1 MERLMTALLELT
13 LPMALVI
20 AVLLAAGPLLGRR
33 FTAKWRYWAW
43 LLIAV
48 RLLLPVGITL
58 PQPVVTLPQPQG
70 EFTYPVSREEPAPTE
85 PAPVGDPIQVVPGAA
100 ENDPYQQIETGMT
113 APTGPSAE
121 TPKPAEPAITP
132 TPAGTRSIPV
142 MEAVGWCWAAGTA
155 LFLLWQLGSY
165 LALRAKLSR
174 SRRPL
179 TDEAIL
185 AVLEK
190 ESAAAG
196 RQRPL
201 PVYTAA
207 VGSPMIVG
215 AIKPTLLLPELELST
230 EQLSLVF
237 RHELIHYRRRDIWY
251 KLLLMLANAIHWF
264 NPMVW
269 LMVYAADRD
278 LELSCDEAVV
288 AGRDEAYREEYGRCL
303 LAVVRAGMSRRT
315 LFTTNFY
322 SGKKTLKNR
331 LATILDTTK
340 KRRGTLALAALL
352 LAAAVAGSLV
362 ACTPDGGKN
371 RYNIDLNDM
380 DALSREYLAPL
391 AAMGDI
397 YWSGYQELKSG
408 PLLKYAIYELYGYTG
423 EEKLDLA
430 AAYGTA
436 DAEKRAELAKLM
448 DTNYDASGK
457 LPNAQNFYLPQ
468 EEVAAAIQKHFDMSP
483 EMADAS
489 LKDLRSY
496 GSGSFWVSP
505 WNLGD
510 NLFAYA
516 REATIEG
523 DTLTI
528 RYSLYEAQPGD
539 EGFLAQHMADYTQ
552 THESCGRY
560 AITIRLEEDGGWKY
574 ISRDY
579 DSETVVMPKPE
590 GELQVEPS
598 DDPETAGWELIA
610 TKAEY
615 YASDTYVFIDGSTEG
630 CRLLGW
636 GQQQVSVYRA
646 EDGYHLSYWRTEP
659 LSISGLENPEVTQW
673 NGYTSESL
681 ITPEDAANFNFEDM
695 VIYLDPKGNDGYSI
709 YSPSRNNSIAIMPV
723 DSTGILVEQSG
734 SGLIALNEEASWVF
748 AEGSRYRL
756 FVSYLGMDDADGYN
770 KYNFYLYDSE
780 THHLTTLLEN
790 TPYESFQQISDEE
803 DGTLFGIIRQDGLYI
818 YDAAKPEAPAM
829 VYDKTNLPMD
839 GCDAINIEYLYA
851 DDRGG
856 DTLALTYFPYN
867 SGEVPDAWN
876 GEYKKSSSHW
886 KVAVLDRN
894 DITEPVRVLTLPQY
908 VYRNY
913 WGHRDMGQVIVRDGL
928 MYYSN
933 YYDENGSRYLP
944 DGTQL
949 WERWCLNLTTGESQL
964 ASTNDPTAVS
974 YADEKFIAKAK
985 AMGYTDEMLEIMK
998 ASRVSASDILSGTG
1012 TGSGSE
1018 DFYSP
1023 GAKYRA
1029 YSREINK
1036 EHDKAMVVLWDDSGS
1051 MRVVPQVW
1059 NDMGNYPYP
1068 YSYSAMVDLGF
1079 TAEGLLWIS
1088 DDRGIFYYDPEA
1100 IMAVAE
1106 DRSPIY
1112 SWDPTEMTGGNARL
1126 MRVRGRRNDGVTH
1139 VYWTPLPENWDRMT
1153 QLPEEMTL
1161 HVAILDGTG
1170 TLQKDWDTGLHLEM
1184 YPEGFSWVIALSSRQ
1199 KEGYAVFAITEP
1211 QGRNEMLY
1219 QLDLTTGEVTQTED

>member
-196 RQRPL
+196 RQKPL

-331 LATILDTTK
+331 LATIFDTTK
-340 KRRGTLALAALL
+340 KHRGTLALAALL

-436 DAEKRAELAKLM
+436 DAEKRAELARLM

-468 EEVAAAIQKHFDMSP
+468 EEVAAAVQKHFDMSP

-489 LKDLRSY
+489 LKDLHSY
-496 GSGSFWVSP
+496 GSDYFWVSP

-539 EGFLAQHMADYTQ
+539 EGFLAQHMADYTK

-579 DSETVVMPKPE
+579 DIETVVMPKPE

-659 LSISGLENPEVTQW
+659 LNISGLENPEVTQW

-681 ITPEDAANFNFEDM
+681 ITPEDATPFNFEDM

-709 YSPSRNNSIAIMPV
+709 YSPSRNSSIAIMPV
-723 DSTGILVEQSG
+723 DSTGVLVEQSG

-790 TPYESFQQISDEE
+790 TPYESFRQISDED

-998 ASRVSASDILSGTG
+998 ASRVSVSDILSGTG

-1036 EHDKAMVVLWDDSGS
+1036 EHDKAMVVLWDDSGN

-1059 NDMGNYPYP
+1059 NDMGNYP

-1211 QGRNEMLY
+1211 QGWNEMLY

>member
-100 ENDPYQQIETGMT
+100 ENDPYQQIKTGTT
-113 APTGPSAE
+113 APTGPSTE

-185 AVLEK
+185 AVLER

-196 RQRPL
+196 LRKPL

-489 LKDLRSY
+489 LKDLYSY
-496 GSGSFWVSP
+496 GSGYFWVSP

-579 DSETVVMPKPE
+579 DIETVVMPKPE

-598 DDPETAGWELIA
+598 DDPETTGWELIA

-659 LSISGLENPEVTQW
+659 LNISGLENPEVTQW

-681 ITPEDAANFNFEDM
+681 ITPEDAALFNFEDM
-695 VIYLDPKGNDGYSI
+695 VIYLNPKGDDGYSL
-709 YSPSRNNSIAIMPV
+709 YSPSRNSSIAIMPV
-723 DSTGILVEQSG
+723 DSTGVLVEQSG

-933 YYDENGSRYLP
+933 YYDENGSCYLP

-998 ASRVSASDILSGTG
+998 ASRVSVSDILSGTG

-1029 YSREINK
+1029 YSRTLNK
-1036 EHDKAMVVLWDDSGS
+1036 EYDKSMVVLLDSSGS

-1059 NDMGNYPYP
+1059 NDMGNYP

-1211 QGRNEMLY
+1211 QGWNEMLY

>member
-58 PQPVVTLPQPQG
+58 PQPVVTLPQPRG
-70 EFTYPVSREEPAPTE
+70 EITYPVSREEPAPTE

-142 MEAVGWCWAAGTA
+142 IEAVGWCWAAGTA

-185 AVLEK
+185 AVLER

-196 RQRPL
+196 RQKPL

-331 LATILDTTK
+331 LATIFDTTK
-340 KRRGTLALAALL
+340 KHRGTLALAALL

-489 LKDLRSY
+489 LKDLSSY
-496 GSGSFWVSP
+496 GGGYFWVSP

-615 YASDTYVFIDGSTEG
+615 YDASDTYVFIDGSTEG

-659 LSISGLENPEVTQW
+659 LNISGMENPEVTQW

-695 VIYLDPKGNDGYSI
+695 VIYLNPKGDDGYSL
-709 YSPSRNNSIAIMPV
+709 YSPSRNSSIAIMPV
-723 DSTGILVEQSG
+723 DSTGVLVEQSG

-790 TPYESFQQISDEE
+790 TPYESFRQISDED

-998 ASRVSASDILSGTG
+998 ASRVSVSDILSGTG

-1023 GAKYRA
+1023 GIQYRA
-1029 YSREINK
+1029 YSRGLNK
-1036 EHDKAMVVLWDDSGS
+1036 EYDKSMVVLLDSSGS

-1059 NDMGNYPYP
+1059 NDMGNYP

-1184 YPEGFSWVIALSSRQ
+1184 YPDGFSWVIALSSRQ

-1211 QGRNEMLY
+1211 QGWNEMLY

>member
-196 RQRPL
+196 RQKPL

-331 LATILDTTK
+331 LATIFDTTK
-340 KRRGTLALAALL
+340 KHRGTLALAALL

-489 LKDLRSY
+489 LKDLHSY
-496 GSGSFWVSP
+496 GSDYFWVSP

-579 DSETVVMPKPE
+579 DIETVVMPKPE

-598 DDPETAGWELIA
+598 DDPETTGWELIA

-659 LSISGLENPEVTQW
+659 LSISGMENPEVTQW

-695 VIYLDPKGNDGYSI
+695 VIYLNPKGDDGYSL
-709 YSPSRNNSIAIMPV
+709 YSPSRNSSIAIMPV
-723 DSTGILVEQSG
+723 DSTGVLVEQSG

-790 TPYESFQQISDEE
+790 TPYESFRQISDED

-818 YDAAKPEAPAM
+818 YDAAKPEAPIV

-933 YYDENGSRYLP
+933 YYDENGSCYLP

-964 ASTNDPTAVS
+964 ASTNDPTVVS
-974 YADEKFIAKAK
+974 YADENFWVKAK

-998 ASRVSASDILSGTG
+998 ASRVSVSDILSGTG

-1029 YSREINK
+1029 YSRTLNK
-1036 EHDKAMVVLWDDSGS
+1036 EYDKSMVVLLDSSGS

-1059 NDMGNYPYP
+1059 NDMGNYP

-1184 YPEGFSWVIALSSRQ
+1184 YPDGFSWVIALSSRQ

-1211 QGRNEMLY
+1211 QGWNEMLY

>member
-13 LPMALVI
+13 LPMAVVI

-58 PQPVVTLPQPQG
+58 PQPVVTLPQPRG
-70 EFTYPVSREEPAPTE
+70 EITYPVSREEPAPTE

-113 APTGPSAE
+113 APTGPSTE

-185 AVLEK
+185 AVLER
-190 ESAAAG
+190 ESVAAG
-196 RQRPL
+196 LRKPL
-201 PVYTAA
+201 QVYTAA

-215 AIKPTLLLPELELST
+215 AIKPTLLLPEMELST

-269 LMVYAADRD
+269 LMVHAADRD

-331 LATILDTTK
+331 LATIFDTTK
-340 KRRGTLALAALL
+340 KHRGTLALAALP

-380 DALSREYLAPL
+380 NALSREYLAPL

-397 YWSGYQELKSG
+397 YWSGGYQELKSG

-489 LKDLRSY
+489 LKDLHNY
-496 GSGSFWVSP
+496 DGYFWVSP

-560 AITIRLEEDGGWKY
+560 AITIRLEGDGGWKY

-579 DSETVVMPKPE
+579 DIETVVMPKPE

-659 LSISGLENPEVTQW
+659 LNISGLENPEVTQW

-681 ITPEDAANFNFEDM
+681 ITPEDAALFNFEDM
-695 VIYLDPKGNDGYSI
+695 VIYLNPKGDDGYSL
-709 YSPSRNNSIAIMPV
+709 YSPSRNSSIAIMPG
-723 DSTGILVEQSG
+723 DTAGILVEQSG

-790 TPYESFQQISDEE
+790 TPYESFRQISDED

-818 YDAAKPEAPAM
+818 YDAAKPEAPIV

-998 ASRVSASDILSGTG
+998 ASRVSVSDILSGTG

-1036 EHDKAMVVLWDDSGS
+1036 EHDKAMVVLLDSSGS

-1059 NDMGNYPYP
+1059 NDMGNYP

-1184 YPEGFSWVIALSSRQ
+1184 YPDGFSWVIALSSRQ

-1211 QGRNEMLY
+1211 QGWNEMLY

>member
-196 RQRPL
+196 RQKPL

-331 LATILDTTK
+331 LATIFDTTK
-340 KRRGTLALAALL
+340 KHRGTLALAALL

-436 DAEKRAELAKLM
+436 DAEKRAELARLM

-468 EEVAAAIQKHFDMSP
+468 EEVAAAVQKHFDMSP

-489 LKDLRSY
+489 LKDLHSY
-496 GSGSFWVSP
+496 GSDYFWVSP

-539 EGFLAQHMADYTQ
+539 EGFLAQHMADYTK

-579 DSETVVMPKPE
+579 DIETVVMPKPE

-659 LSISGLENPEVTQW
+659 LNISGLENPEVTQW

-681 ITPEDAANFNFEDM
+681 ITPEDAALFNFEDM
-695 VIYLDPKGNDGYSI
+695 VIYLNPKGDDGYSL
-709 YSPSRNNSIAIMPV
+709 YSPSRNSSIAIMPV
-723 DSTGILVEQSG
+723 DSTGVLVEQSG

-790 TPYESFQQISDEE
+790 TPYESFRQISDED

-818 YDAAKPEAPAM
+818 YDAAKPEAPIV

-913 WGHRDMGQVIVRDGL
+913 WGHRDMGEVIVRDGL

-933 YYDENGSRYLP
+933 YYDENGSCYLP

-964 ASTNDPTAVS
+964 ASTNDPTVVS
-974 YADEKFIAKAK
+974 YADENFWVKAK

-998 ASRVSASDILSGTG
+998 ASRVSVSDILNGTG

-1029 YSREINK
+1029 YSRTLNK
-1036 EHDKAMVVLWDDSGS
+1036 EYDKSMVVLLDSSGS

-1059 NDMGNYPYP
+1059 NDMGNYP

-1211 QGRNEMLY
+1211 QGWNEMLY

>member
-48 RLLLPVGITL
+48 RLLLPIGITL
-58 PQPVVTLPQPQG
+58 PQPVVTLPQPRG
-70 EFTYPVSREEPAPTE
+70 EITYPVSREEPAPTE

-165 LALRAKLSR
+165 LVLRAKLSR

-196 RQRPL
+196 RQKPL

-362 ACTPDGGKN
+362 ACTPGGEKN

-397 YWSGYQELKSG
+397 YWSGYQELRSG

-468 EEVAAAIQKHFDMSP
+468 EEVAAAVQKHFDMSP

-489 LKDLRSY
+489 LKDLHSY
-496 GSGSFWVSP
+496 GSDYFWVSP

-579 DSETVVMPKPE
+579 DIETVVMPKPE

-681 ITPEDAANFNFEDM
+681 ITPEDAALFNFEDM
-695 VIYLDPKGNDGYSI
+695 VIYLNPKGDDGYSL
-709 YSPSRNNSIAIMPV
+709 YSPSRNSSIAIMPV
-723 DSTGILVEQSG
+723 DSTGVLVEQSG

-1029 YSREINK
+1029 YSRTLNK
-1036 EHDKAMVVLWDDSGS
+1036 EYDKSMVVLLDSSGS

-1059 NDMGNYPYP
+1059 NDMGNYP

-1184 YPEGFSWVIALSSRQ
+1184 YPDGFSWVIALSSRQ

-1211 QGRNEMLY
+1211 QGWNEMLY

>member
-48 RLLLPVGITL
+48 RLLLPIGITL

-100 ENDPYQQIETGMT
+100 ENDPYQQIETGTT

-185 AVLEK
+185 AVLER

-196 RQRPL
+196 LRKPL
-201 PVYTAA
+201 QVYTAA

-215 AIKPTLLLPELELST
+215 AIKPTLLLPEMELST

-269 LMVYAADRD
+269 LMVHAADRD

-331 LATILDTTK
+331 LATIFDTTK
-340 KRRGTLALAALL
+340 KHRGTLALAALL

-397 YWSGYQELKSG
+397 YWSGGYQELKSG

-489 LKDLRSY
+489 LKDLHNY
-496 GSGSFWVSP
+496 DGYFWVSP
-505 WNLGD
+505 WKLGD

-579 DSETVVMPKPE
+579 DIETVVMPKPE

-615 YASDTYVFIDGSTEG
+615 YASDTYVFIEGSTEG

-681 ITPEDAANFNFEDM
+681 ITPEDAALFNFEDM

-709 YSPSRNNSIAIMPV
+709 YSPSRNSSIAIMPSDTAGV
-723 DSTGILVEQSG
+723 LVEQSG

-790 TPYESFQQISDEE
+790 TPYESFRQISDED

-818 YDAAKPEAPAM
+818 YDAAKPEAPIV

-964 ASTNDPTAVS
+964 ASTNDPTVVS

-998 ASRVSASDILSGTG
+998 ASRVSVSDILSGTG

-1029 YSREINK
+1029 YSRTLNK
-1036 EHDKAMVVLWDDSGS
+1036 EYDKSMVVLWDDSGN

-1059 NDMGNYPYP
+1059 NDMGNYP

-1184 YPEGFSWVIALSSRQ
+1184 YPDGFSWVIALSSRQ

-1211 QGRNEMLY
+1211 QGWNEMLY

>member
-58 PQPVVTLPQPQG
+58 PQPVVTLPQPRG
-70 EFTYPVSREEPAPTE
+70 EITYPVSREEPAPTE

-100 ENDPYQQIETGMT
+100 ENDPYQQIKTGTT
-113 APTGPSAE
+113 APTGPSTE
-121 TPKPAEPAITP
+121 TPKPAEPAIIP
-132 TPAGTRSIPV
+132 TPAATRSIPV

-185 AVLEK
+185 AVLER
-190 ESAAAG
+190 ESVAAG
-196 RQRPL
+196 LRKPL
-201 PVYTAA
+201 QVYTAA

-215 AIKPTLLLPELELST
+215 AIKPTLLLPEMELST

-269 LMVYAADRD
+269 LMVHAADRD

-397 YWSGYQELKSG
+397 YWSGYQELRSG

-430 AAYGTA
+430 VAYGTA

-468 EEVAAAIQKHFDMSP
+468 EEVAAAIQKHFDMST

-489 LKDLRSY
+489 LKDLHSY
-496 GSGSFWVSP
+496 GSDYFWVSP

-579 DSETVVMPKPE
+579 DIETVVMPKPE

-598 DDPETAGWELIA
+598 DGPETAGWELIA

-659 LSISGLENPEVTQW
+659 LSISGMENPEVTQW

-695 VIYLDPKGNDGYSI
+695 VIYLNPKGDDGYSL
-709 YSPSRNNSIAIMPV
+709 YSPSRNSSIAIMPV
-723 DSTGILVEQSG
+723 DSTGVLVEQSG

-790 TPYESFQQISDEE
+790 TPYESFQQISDED

-818 YDAAKPEAPAM
+818 YDAAKPEAPIV

-933 YYDENGSRYLP
+933 YYDENGSCYLP

-964 ASTNDPTAVS
+964 ASTNDPTVVS
-974 YADEKFIAKAK
+974 YADENFWVKAK

-998 ASRVSASDILSGTG
+998 ASRVSVSDILSGTG

-1029 YSREINK
+1029 YSRTLNK
-1036 EHDKAMVVLWDDSGS
+1036 EYDKTMVVLLDSSGS

-1059 NDMGNYPYP
+1059 NDMGNYP

-1184 YPEGFSWVIALSSRQ
+1184 YPDGFSWVIALSSRQ

-1211 QGRNEMLY
+1211 QGWNEMLY

>member
-100 ENDPYQQIETGMT
+100 ENDPYQQIEAGTT
-113 APTGPSAE
+113 APTGPSTE

-142 MEAVGWCWAAGTA
+142 MEAMGWCWVAGTA

-185 AVLEK
+185 AVLER

-196 RQRPL
+196 RQKPL

-215 AIKPTLLLPELELST
+215 AIKPTLLLPEMELT
-230 EQLSLVF
+230 AEQLSLVF

-331 LATILDTTK
+331 LATIFDTTK
-340 KRRGTLALAALL
+340 KHRGTLALAALL

-436 DAEKRAELAKLM
+436 DAEKRAELARLM

-468 EEVAAAIQKHFDMSP
+468 EEVAAAVQKHFDMSP

-489 LKDLRSY
+489 LKDLHSY
-496 GSGSFWVSP
+496 GSDYFWVSP

-539 EGFLAQHMADYTQ
+539 EGFLAQHMADYTK

-579 DSETVVMPKPE
+579 DIETVVMPKPE

-659 LSISGLENPEVTQW
+659 LNISGLENPEVTQW

-681 ITPEDAANFNFEDM
+681 ITPEDAALFNFEDM
-695 VIYLDPKGNDGYSI
+695 VIYLNPKGDDGYSL
-709 YSPSRNNSIAIMPV
+709 YSPSRNSSIAIMPV
-723 DSTGILVEQSG
+723 DSTGVLVEQSG

-790 TPYESFQQISDEE
+790 TPYESFRQISDED

-818 YDAAKPEAPAM
+818 YDAAKPEAPIV

-913 WGHRDMGQVIVRDGL
+913 WGHRDMGEVIVRDGL

-933 YYDENGSRYLP
+933 YYDENGSCYLP

-964 ASTNDPTAVS
+964 ASTNDPTVVS
-974 YADEKFIAKAK
+974 YADENFWVKAK

-1023 GAKYRA
+1023 GIKYRA
-1029 YSREINK
+1029 YSRGLNK
-1036 EHDKAMVVLWDDSGS
+1036 EYDKTMVVLLDSSGS

-1059 NDMGNYPYP
+1059 NDMGNYP

-1184 YPEGFSWVIALSSRQ
+1184 YPDGFSWVIALSSRQ

-1211 QGRNEMLY
+1211 QGWNEMLY

>member
-58 PQPVVTLPQPQG
+58 PQPVVTLPQPRG
-70 EFTYPVSREEPAPTE
+70 EITYPVSREEPAPTE

-185 AVLEK
+185 AVLER
-190 ESAAAG
+190 ESVAAG
-196 RQRPL
+196 LRKPL
-201 PVYTAA
+201 QVYTAA

-215 AIKPTLLLPELELST
+215 AIKPTLLLPEMELST

-331 LATILDTTK
+331 LATIFDTTK
-340 KRRGTLALAALL
+340 KHRGTLALAALL
-352 LAAAVAGSLV
+352 LAAAAAGSLV

-489 LKDLRSY
+489 LKDLHSY
-496 GSGSFWVSP
+496 GSDYFWVSP

-516 REATIEG
+516 REAMIEG

-615 YASDTYVFIDGSTEG
+615 YASDTYVFIEGSTEG

-659 LSISGLENPEVTQW
+659 LSISGMENPEVTQW

-695 VIYLDPKGNDGYSI
+695 VIYLNPKGDDGYSL
-709 YSPSRNNSIAIMPV
+709 YSPSWNSSIAIMPV
-723 DSTGILVEQSG
+723 DSTGVLVEQSG

-790 TPYESFQQISDEE
+790 TPYESFQQISDED

-818 YDAAKPEAPAM
+818 YDAAKPEAPIV

-933 YYDENGSRYLP
+933 YYDENGSCYLP

-1023 GAKYRA
+1023 GIKYRA
-1029 YSREINK
+1029 YSRTLNK
-1036 EHDKAMVVLWDDSGS
+1036 DYDKSMVVLLDSSGS

-1059 NDMGNYPYP
+1059 NDMGNYP

-1184 YPEGFSWVIALSSRQ
+1184 YPDGFSWVIALSSRQ

-1211 QGRNEMLY
+1211 QGWNEMLY

>member
-48 RLLLPVGITL
+48 RLLLPIGITL

-100 ENDPYQQIETGMT
+100 ENDPYQQIETGTT

-185 AVLEK
+185 AVLER

-196 RQRPL
+196 LRKPL
-201 PVYTAA
+201 QVYTAA

-215 AIKPTLLLPELELST
+215 AIKPTLLLPEMELST

-269 LMVYAADRD
+269 LMVHAADRD

-331 LATILDTTK
+331 LATIFDTTK
-340 KRRGTLALAALL
+340 KHRGTLALAALL

-397 YWSGYQELKSG
+397 YWSGGYQELKSG

-489 LKDLRSY
+489 LKDLHNY
-496 GSGSFWVSP
+496 DGYFWVSP
-505 WNLGD
+505 WKLGD

-579 DSETVVMPKPE
+579 DIETVVMPKPE

-598 DDPETAGWELIA
+598 DDPETTGWELIA

-615 YASDTYVFIDGSTEG
+615 YASDTYVFIEGSTEG

-681 ITPEDAANFNFEDM
+681 ITPEDATPFNFEDM
-695 VIYLDPKGNDGYSI
+695 VIYLNPTGNDGYSL
-709 YSPSRNNSIAIMPV
+709 YSPSRNSSIAIMPV
-723 DSTGILVEQSG
+723 DSTGVLVEQSG

-1029 YSREINK
+1029 YSRTLNK
-1036 EHDKAMVVLWDDSGS
+1036 EYDKSMVVLLDSSGS

-1059 NDMGNYPYP
+1059 NDMGNYP

-1184 YPEGFSWVIALSSRQ
+1184 YPDGFSWVIALSSRQ

-1211 QGRNEMLY
+1211 QGWNEMLY

>member
-196 RQRPL
+196 RQKPL

-251 KLLLMLANAIHWF
+251 KLLLMMANAIHWF

-331 LATILDTTK
+331 LATIFDTTK
-340 KRRGTLALAALL
+340 KHRGTLALAALL

-397 YWSGYQELKSG
+397 YWSGGYQELKSG

-489 LKDLRSY
+489 LKDLHNY
-496 GSGSFWVSP
+496 DGYFWVSP
-505 WNLGD
+505 WKLGD

-579 DSETVVMPKPE
+579 DIETVVMPKPE

-598 DDPETAGWELIA
+598 DDPETTGWELIA

-615 YASDTYVFIDGSTEG
+615 YASDTYVFIEGSTEG

-681 ITPEDAANFNFEDM
+681 ITPEDAALFNFEDM

-709 YSPSRNNSIAIMPV
+709 YSPSRNSSIAIMPSDTAGV
-723 DSTGILVEQSG
+723 LVEQSG

-790 TPYESFQQISDEE
+790 TPYESFRQISDED

-818 YDAAKPEAPAM
+818 YDAAKPEAPIV

-998 ASRVSASDILSGTG
+998 ASRVSVSDILSGTG

-1029 YSREINK
+1029 YSRTLNK
-1036 EHDKAMVVLWDDSGS
+1036 EYDKSMVVLLDSSGS

-1059 NDMGNYPYP
+1059 NDMGNYP

-1184 YPEGFSWVIALSSRQ
+1184 YPDGFSWVIALSSRQ

-1211 QGRNEMLY
+1211 QGWNEMLY

>member
-48 RLLLPVGITL
+48 RLLLPIGITL

-100 ENDPYQQIETGMT
+100 ENDPYQQIETGTT

-185 AVLEK
+185 AVLER

-196 RQRPL
+196 LRKPL
-201 PVYTAA
+201 QVYTAA

-215 AIKPTLLLPELELST
+215 AIKPTLLLPEMELST

-269 LMVYAADRD
+269 LMVHAADRD

-331 LATILDTTK
+331 LATIFDTTK
-340 KRRGTLALAALL
+340 KHRGTLALAALL

-397 YWSGYQELKSG
+397 YWSGGYQELKSG

-489 LKDLRSY
+489 LKDLHNY
-496 GSGSFWVSP
+496 DGYFWVSP
-505 WNLGD
+505 WKLGD

-574 ISRDY
+574 IRRDY

-615 YASDTYVFIDGSTEG
+615 YASDTYVFIEGSTEG

-659 LSISGLENPEVTQW
+659 LSISGMENPEVTQW

-681 ITPEDAANFNFEDM
+681 ITPEDAALFNFEDM
-695 VIYLDPKGNDGYSI
+695 VIYLNPKGDDGYSL
-709 YSPSRNNSIAIMPV
+709 YSPSRNSSIAIMPV
-723 DSTGILVEQSG
+723 DSTGVLVEQSG

-790 TPYESFQQISDEE
+790 TPYESFRQISDEE

-818 YDAAKPEAPAM
+818 YDAAKPEAPIV

-1029 YSREINK
+1029 YSRTLNK
-1036 EHDKAMVVLWDDSGS
+1036 EYDKSMVVLLDSSGS

-1059 NDMGNYPYP
+1059 NDMGNYP

-1184 YPEGFSWVIALSSRQ
+1184 YPDGFSWVIALSSRQ

-1211 QGRNEMLY
+1211 QGWNEMLY

>member
-48 RLLLPVGITL
+48 RLLLPIGITL

-100 ENDPYQQIETGMT
+100 ENDPYQQIETGTT

-185 AVLEK
+185 AVLER

-196 RQRPL
+196 LRKPL
-201 PVYTAA
+201 QVYTAA

-215 AIKPTLLLPELELST
+215 AIKPTLLLPEMELST

-269 LMVYAADRD
+269 LMVHAADRD

-331 LATILDTTK
+331 LATIFDTTK
-340 KRRGTLALAALL
+340 KHRGTLALAALL

-397 YWSGYQELKSG
+397 YWSGGYQELKSG

-489 LKDLRSY
+489 LKDLHNY
-496 GSGSFWVSP
+496 DGYFWVSP
-505 WNLGD
+505 WKLGD

-579 DSETVVMPKPE
+579 DIETVVMPKPE

-598 DDPETAGWELIA
+598 DDPETTGWELIA

-615 YASDTYVFIDGSTEG
+615 YASDTYVFIEGSTEG

-681 ITPEDAANFNFEDM
+681 ITPEDATPFNFEDM
-695 VIYLDPKGNDGYSI
+695 VIYLNPTGNDGYSL
-709 YSPSRNNSIAIMPV
+709 YSPSRNSSIAIMPV
-723 DSTGILVEQSG
+723 DSTGVLVEQSG

-933 YYDENGSRYLP
+933 YYDENGSCYLP

-964 ASTNDPTAVS
+964 ASTNDPTVVS
-974 YADEKFIAKAK
+974 YADENFWVKAK

-998 ASRVSASDILSGTG
+998 AFRVSVSDILSGTG

-1029 YSREINK
+1029 YSRTLNK
-1036 EHDKAMVVLWDDSGS
+1036 EYDKSMVVLLDSSGS

-1059 NDMGNYPYP
+1059 NDMGNYP

-1184 YPEGFSWVIALSSRQ
+1184 YPDGFSWVIALSSRQ

-1211 QGRNEMLY
+1211 QGWNEMLY

>member
-331 LATILDTTK
+331 LATIFDTTK
-340 KRRGTLALAALL
+340 KHRGTLALAALL

-380 DALSREYLAPL
+380 NALSREYLAPL

-397 YWSGYQELKSG
+397 YWSGGYQELKSG

-489 LKDLRSY
+489 LKDLHSY
-496 GSGSFWVSP
+496 DGYFWVSP
-505 WNLGD
+505 WKLGD

-579 DSETVVMPKPE
+579 DIETVVMPKPE

-659 LSISGLENPEVTQW
+659 LNISGLENPEVTQW

-681 ITPEDAANFNFEDM
+681 ITPEDAALFNFEDM

-709 YSPSRNNSIAIMPV
+709 YSPSRNSSIAIMPV
-723 DSTGILVEQSG
+723 DSTGVLVEQSG

-933 YYDENGSRYLP
+933 YYDENGSCYLP

-964 ASTNDPTAVS
+964 ASTNDPTVVS
-974 YADEKFIAKAK
+974 YADENFWVKAK

-998 ASRVSASDILSGTG
+998 ASRVSVSDILSGTG

-1029 YSREINK
+1029 YSRTLNK
-1036 EHDKAMVVLWDDSGS
+1036 EYDKSMVVLLDSSGS

-1059 NDMGNYPYP
+1059 NDMGNYP

-1184 YPEGFSWVIALSSRQ
+1184 YPDGFSWVIALSSRQ

-1211 QGRNEMLY
+1211 QGWNEMLY

>member
-48 RLLLPVGITL
+48 RLLLPIGITL

-100 ENDPYQQIETGMT
+100 ENDPYQQIETGTT

-185 AVLEK
+185 AVLER

-196 RQRPL
+196 LRKPL
-201 PVYTAA
+201 QVYTAA

-215 AIKPTLLLPELELST
+215 AIKPTLLLPEMELST

-269 LMVYAADRD
+269 LMVHAADRD

-331 LATILDTTK
+331 LATIFDTTK
-340 KRRGTLALAALL
+340 KHRGTLALAALL

-397 YWSGYQELKSG
+397 YWSGGYQELKSG

-489 LKDLRSY
+489 LKDLHNY
-496 GSGSFWVSP
+496 DGYFWVSP
-505 WNLGD
+505 WKLGD

-579 DSETVVMPKPE
+579 DIETVVMPKPE

-598 DDPETAGWELIA
+598 DDPETTGWELIA

-615 YASDTYVFIDGSTEG
+615 YASDTYVFIEGSTEG

-681 ITPEDAANFNFEDM
+681 ITPEDATPFNFEDM
-695 VIYLDPKGNDGYSI
+695 VIYLNPTGNDGYSL
-709 YSPSRNNSIAIMPV
+709 YSPSRNSSIAIMPV
-723 DSTGILVEQSG
+723 DSTGVLVEQSG

-964 ASTNDPTAVS
+964 ASTNDPTVVS
-974 YADEKFIAKAK
+974 YADENFWVKAK

-998 ASRVSASDILSGTG
+998 ASRVSVSDILSGTG

-1029 YSREINK
+1029 YSRTLNK
-1036 EHDKAMVVLWDDSGS
+1036 EYDKSMVVLLDSSGS

-1059 NDMGNYPYP
+1059 NDMGNYP

-1184 YPEGFSWVIALSSRQ
+1184 YPDGFSWVIALSSRQ

-1211 QGRNEMLY
+1211 QGWNEMLY

>member
-13 LPMALVI
+13 LPMAVVI

-185 AVLEK
+185 AVLER

-196 RQRPL
+196 RQKPL

-331 LATILDTTK
+331 LATIFDTTK
-340 KRRGTLALAALL
+340 KHRGTLALAALL

-489 LKDLRSY
+489 LKDLHSY
-496 GSGSFWVSP
+496 GGDYFWVSP

-579 DSETVVMPKPE
+579 DIETVVMPKPE

-598 DDPETAGWELIA
+598 DDPETTGWELIA

-615 YASDTYVFIDGSTEG
+615 YASDTYVFIEGSTEG

-659 LSISGLENPEVTQW
+659 LSISGMENPEVTQW

-681 ITPEDAANFNFEDM
+681 ITPEDATPFNFEDM
-695 VIYLDPKGNDGYSI
+695 VIYLNPKGDGGYSL
-709 YSPSRNNSIAIMPV
+709 YSPSRNSSIAIMPV
-723 DSTGILVEQSG
+723 DSTGVLVEQSG

-790 TPYESFQQISDEE
+790 TPYESFQQISDED

-1036 EHDKAMVVLWDDSGS
+1036 EHDKAMVVLWDDSGN

-1059 NDMGNYPYP
+1059 NDMGNYP

-1184 YPEGFSWVIALSSRQ
+1184 YPDGFSWVIALSSRQ

-1211 QGRNEMLY
+1211 QGWNEMLY

>member
-100 ENDPYQQIETGMT
+100 ENDPYQQIKTGTT
-113 APTGPSAE
+113 APTGPSTE

-185 AVLEK
+185 AVLER

-196 RQRPL
+196 LRKPL

-331 LATILDTTK
+331 LATIFDTTK
-340 KRRGTLALAALL
+340 KHRGTLALAALL

-436 DAEKRAELAKLM
+436 DAEKRAELARLM

-468 EEVAAAIQKHFDMSP
+468 EEVAAAVQKHFDMSP

-489 LKDLRSY
+489 LKDLHSY
-496 GSGSFWVSP
+496 GSDYFWVSP

-539 EGFLAQHMADYTQ
+539 EGFLAQHMADYTK

-579 DSETVVMPKPE
+579 DIETVVMPKPE

-659 LSISGLENPEVTQW
+659 LNISGMENPEVTQW

-695 VIYLDPKGNDGYSI
+695 VIYLNPKGDDGYSL
-709 YSPSRNNSIAIMPV
+709 YSPSRNSSIAIMPV
-723 DSTGILVEQSG
+723 DSTGVLVEQSG

-998 ASRVSASDILSGTG
+998 ASRVSVSDILSGTG

-1029 YSREINK
+1029 YSRTLNK
-1036 EHDKAMVVLWDDSGS
+1036 EYDKSMVVLLDSSGS

-1059 NDMGNYPYP
+1059 NDMGNYP

-1184 YPEGFSWVIALSSRQ
+1184 YPDGFSWVIALSSRQ

-1211 QGRNEMLY
+1211 QGWNEMLY

>member
-142 MEAVGWCWAAGTA
+142 MEAVGWCWATGAA

-185 AVLEK
+185 AVLER

-196 RQRPL
+196 RQKPL

-362 ACTPDGGKN
+362 ACTPGGGKN

-489 LKDLRSY
+489 LKDLYSY
-496 GSGSFWVSP
+496 GSDYFWVSP

-574 ISRDY
+574 IRRDY

-615 YASDTYVFIDGSTEG
+615 YASDTYVFIEGSTEG

-659 LSISGLENPEVTQW
+659 LNISGMENPEVTQW

-681 ITPEDAANFNFEDM
+681 ITPEDAALFNFEDM
-695 VIYLDPKGNDGYSI
+695 VIYLNPKGDDGYSL
-709 YSPSRNNSIAIMPV
+709 YSPSRNSSIAIMPV
-723 DSTGILVEQSG
+723 DSTGVLVEQSG

-790 TPYESFQQISDEE
+790 TPYESFRQISDED

-818 YDAAKPEAPAM
+818 YDAAKPEAPIV

-913 WGHRDMGQVIVRDGL
+913 WGHRDMGEVIVRDGL

-933 YYDENGSRYLP
+933 YYDENGSCYLP

-964 ASTNDPTAVS
+964 ASTNDPTVVS
-974 YADEKFIAKAK
+974 YADENFWVKAK

-1023 GAKYRA
+1023 GIKYRA
-1029 YSREINK
+1029 YSRGLNK
-1036 EHDKAMVVLWDDSGS
+1036 EYDKTMVVLLDSSGS

-1059 NDMGNYPYP
+1059 NDMGNYP

-1184 YPEGFSWVIALSSRQ
+1184 YPDGFSWVIALSSRQ

-1211 QGRNEMLY
+1211 QGWNEMLY

>member
-196 RQRPL
+196 RQKPL

-215 AIKPTLLLPELELST
+215 AIKPTLLLPEMELST

-331 LATILDTTK
+331 LATIFDTTK
-340 KRRGTLALAALL
+340 KHRGTLALAALL

-362 ACTPDGGKN
+362 ACTPGGEKN

-489 LKDLRSY
+489 LKDLYSY
-496 GSGSFWVSP
+496 GSDYFWVSP

-579 DSETVVMPKPE
+579 DIETVVMPKPE

-659 LSISGLENPEVTQW
+659 LNISGLENPEVTQW

-681 ITPEDAANFNFEDM
+681 ITPEDAALFNFEDM

-709 YSPSRNNSIAIMPV
+709 YSPSRNSSIAIMPV
-723 DSTGILVEQSG
+723 DSTGVLVEQSG

-790 TPYESFQQISDEE
+790 TPYESFRQISDED

-818 YDAAKPEAPAM
+818 YDAAKPEAPIV

-998 ASRVSASDILSGTG
+998 ASRVSVSDILSGTG

-1029 YSREINK
+1029 YSRTLNK
-1036 EHDKAMVVLWDDSGS
+1036 EYDKSMVVLLDSSGS

-1059 NDMGNYPYP
+1059 NDMGNYP

-1184 YPEGFSWVIALSSRQ
+1184 YPDGFSWVIALSSRQ

-1211 QGRNEMLY
+1211 QGWNEMLY

>member
-121 TPKPAEPAITP
+121 TPKPAEPAIIP
-132 TPAGTRSIPV
+132 TPAATRSIPV

-397 YWSGYQELKSG
+397 YWSGYQELRSG

-489 LKDLRSY
+489 LKDLYSY
-496 GSGSFWVSP
+496 GGDYFWVSP

-615 YASDTYVFIDGSTEG
+615 YASDTYVFIEGSTEG

-659 LSISGLENPEVTQW
+659 LNISGLENPEVTQW

-681 ITPEDAANFNFEDM
+681 ITPEDAALFNFEDM
-695 VIYLDPKGNDGYSI
+695 VIYLNPTGGDGYSL
-709 YSPSRNNSIAIMPV
+709 YSPSRNSSIAIMPV
-723 DSTGILVEQSG
+723 DSTGVLVEQSG

-790 TPYESFQQISDEE
+790 TPYESFQQISDED

-818 YDAAKPEAPAM
+818 YDAAKPEAPIV

-913 WGHRDMGQVIVRDGL
+913 WGHRDMGEVIVRDGL

-933 YYDENGSRYLP
+933 YYDENGSCYLP

-964 ASTNDPTAVS
+964 ASTNDPTVVS
-974 YADEKFIAKAK
+974 YADENFWVKAK

-1029 YSREINK
+1029 YSRTLNK
-1036 EHDKAMVVLWDDSGS
+1036 EYDKSMVVLLDSSGS

-1059 NDMGNYPYP
+1059 NDMGNYP

-1184 YPEGFSWVIALSSRQ
+1184 YPDGFSWVIALSSRQ

-1211 QGRNEMLY
+1211 QGWNEMLY

>member
-48 RLLLPVGITL
+48 RLLLPIGITL

-196 RQRPL
+196 RQKPL

-331 LATILDTTK
+331 LATIFDTTK
-340 KRRGTLALAALL
+340 KHRGTLALAALL

-436 DAEKRAELAKLM
+436 DAEKRAELARLM

-468 EEVAAAIQKHFDMSP
+468 EEVAAAVQKHFDMSP

-489 LKDLRSY
+489 LKDLHSY
-496 GSGSFWVSP
+496 GSDYFWVSP

-539 EGFLAQHMADYTQ
+539 EGFLAQHMADYTK

-579 DSETVVMPKPE
+579 DIETVVMPKPE

-659 LSISGLENPEVTQW
+659 LNISGLENPEVTQW

-681 ITPEDAANFNFEDM
+681 ITPEDAALFNFEDM
-695 VIYLDPKGNDGYSI
+695 VIYLNPKGDDGYSL
-709 YSPSRNNSIAIMPV
+709 YSPSRNSSIAIMPV
-723 DSTGILVEQSG
+723 DSTGVLVEQSG

-790 TPYESFQQISDEE
+790 TPYESFRQISDED

-818 YDAAKPEAPAM
+818 YDAAKPEAPIV

-1029 YSREINK
+1029 YSRTLNK
-1036 EHDKAMVVLWDDSGS
+1036 EYDKSMVVLLDSSGS

-1059 NDMGNYPYP
+1059 NDMGNYP

-1184 YPEGFSWVIALSSRQ
+1184 YPDGFSWVIALSSRQ

-1211 QGRNEMLY
+1211 QGWNEMLY

>member
-58 PQPVVTLPQPQG
+58 PQPVVTLPQPRG
-70 EFTYPVSREEPAPTE
+70 EITYPVSREEPAPTE

-142 MEAVGWCWAAGTA
+142 IEAVGWCWAAGTA

-185 AVLEK
+185 AVLER

-196 RQRPL
+196 RQKPL

-331 LATILDTTK
+331 LATIFDTTK
-340 KRRGTLALAALL
+340 KHRGTLALAALL

-489 LKDLRSY
+489 LKDLSSY
-496 GSGSFWVSP
+496 GGGYFWVSP

-659 LSISGLENPEVTQW
+659 LNISGMENPEVTQW

-695 VIYLDPKGNDGYSI
+695 VIYLNPKGDDGYSL
-709 YSPSRNNSIAIMPV
+709 YSPSRNSSIAIMPV
-723 DSTGILVEQSG
+723 DSTGVLVEQSG

-790 TPYESFQQISDEE
+790 APYESFRQISDED

-818 YDAAKPEAPAM
+818 YDAAKPEAPIV

-913 WGHRDMGQVIVRDGL
+913 WSHRDMGEVIVRDGL

-933 YYDENGSRYLP
+933 YYDENGSCYLP

-964 ASTNDPTAVS
+964 ASTNDPTVVS

-1023 GAKYRA
+1023 GIKYRA
-1029 YSREINK
+1029 YSRTLNK
-1036 EHDKAMVVLWDDSGS
+1036 DYDKSMVVLLDSSGS

-1059 NDMGNYPYP
+1059 NDMGNYP

-1184 YPEGFSWVIALSSRQ
+1184 YPDGFSWVIALSSRQ

-1211 QGRNEMLY
+1211 QGWNEMLY

>member
-113 APTGPSAE
+113 APTGSSAE

-196 RQRPL
+196 RQKPL

-331 LATILDTTK
+331 LATIFDTTK
-340 KRRGTLALAALL
+340 KHRGTLALAALL

-397 YWSGYQELKSG
+397 YWSGGYQELKSG

-489 LKDLRSY
+489 LKDLHNY
-496 GSGSFWVSP
+496 DGYFWVSP
-505 WNLGD
+505 WKLGD

-579 DSETVVMPKPE
+579 DIETVVMPKPE

-615 YASDTYVFIDGSTEG
+615 YASDTYVFIEGSTEG

-659 LSISGLENPEVTQW
+659 LSISGMENPEVTQW

-709 YSPSRNNSIAIMPV
+709 YSPSRNSSIAIMPV
-723 DSTGILVEQSG
+723 DSTGVLVEQSG

-790 TPYESFQQISDEE
+790 TPYESFQQISDED
-803 DGTLFGIIRQDGLYI
+803 DGMLFGIIRQDGLYI

-998 ASRVSASDILSGTG
+998 ASRVSVSDILSGTG

-1036 EHDKAMVVLWDDSGS
+1036 EHDKAMVVLWDDSGN

-1059 NDMGNYPYP
+1059 NDMGNYP

-1184 YPEGFSWVIALSSRQ
+1184 YPDGFSWVIALSSRQ

-1211 QGRNEMLY
+1211 LGRNEMLY

>member
-70 EFTYPVSREEPAPTE
+70 EFTYPVSREKPAPTE

-100 ENDPYQQIETGMT
+100 ENDPYQQIKTGTT
-113 APTGPSAE
+113 APTGPSTE

-185 AVLEK
+185 AVLER

-196 RQRPL
+196 LRKPL

-489 LKDLRSY
+489 LKDLYSY
-496 GSGSFWVSP
+496 GSGYFWVSP

-579 DSETVVMPKPE
+579 DIETVVMPKPE

-598 DDPETAGWELIA
+598 DDPETTGWELIA

-659 LSISGLENPEVTQW
+659 LNISGLENPEVTQW

-681 ITPEDAANFNFEDM
+681 ITPEDAALFNFEDM
-695 VIYLDPKGNDGYSI
+695 VIYLNPKGDDGYSL
-709 YSPSRNNSIAIMPV
+709 YSPSRNSSIAIMPV
-723 DSTGILVEQSG
+723 DSTGVLVEQSG

-933 YYDENGSRYLP
+933 YYDENGSCYLP

-964 ASTNDPTAVS
+964 ASTNDPTVVS
-974 YADEKFIAKAK
+974 YADENFWVKAK

-998 ASRVSASDILSGTG
+998 ASRVSVSDILSGTG

-1029 YSREINK
+1029 YSRTLNK
-1036 EHDKAMVVLWDDSGS
+1036 EYDKSMVVLLDSSGS

-1059 NDMGNYPYP
+1059 NDMGNYP

-1184 YPEGFSWVIALSSRQ
+1184 YPDGFSWVIALSSRQ

-1211 QGRNEMLY
+1211 QGWNEMLY

>member
-48 RLLLPVGITL
+48 RLLLPIGITL

-100 ENDPYQQIETGMT
+100 ENDPYQQIETGTT

-185 AVLEK
+185 AVLER

-196 RQRPL
+196 LRKPL
-201 PVYTAA
+201 QVYTAA

-215 AIKPTLLLPELELST
+215 AIKPTLLLPEMELST

-269 LMVYAADRD
+269 LMVHAADRD

-331 LATILDTTK
+331 LATIFDTTK
-340 KRRGTLALAALL
+340 KHRGTLALAALL

-397 YWSGYQELKSG
+397 YWSGGYQELKSG

-489 LKDLRSY
+489 LKDLHNY
-496 GSGSFWVSP
+496 DGYFWVSP
-505 WNLGD
+505 WKLGD

-579 DSETVVMPKPE
+579 DIETVVMPKPE

-659 LSISGLENPEVTQW
+659 LNISGLENPEVTQW

-681 ITPEDAANFNFEDM
+681 ITPEDAALFNFEDM
-695 VIYLDPKGNDGYSI
+695 VIYLNPKGDDGYSL
-709 YSPSRNNSIAIMPV
+709 YSPSRNSSIAIMPV
-723 DSTGILVEQSG
+723 DSTGVLVEQSG

-790 TPYESFQQISDEE
+790 TPYESFQQISDED

-818 YDAAKPEAPAM
+818 YDAAKPEAPIV

-964 ASTNDPTAVS
+964 ASTNDPTVVS

-1029 YSREINK
+1029 YSRTLNK
-1036 EHDKAMVVLWDDSGS
+1036 EYDKSMVVLLDSSGS

-1059 NDMGNYPYP
+1059 NDMGNYP

-1184 YPEGFSWVIALSSRQ
+1184 YPDGFSWVIALSSRQ

-1211 QGRNEMLY
+1211 QGWNEMLY

>member
-121 TPKPAEPAITP
+121 TPKPAEPAIIP
-132 TPAGTRSIPV
+132 TPAATRSIPV

-196 RQRPL
+196 RQKPL

-215 AIKPTLLLPELELST
+215 AIKPTLLLPEMELT
-230 EQLSLVF
+230 AEQLSLVF

-331 LATILDTTK
+331 LATIFDTTK
-340 KRRGTLALAALL
+340 KHRGTLALAALL

-489 LKDLRSY
+489 LKDLHSY
-496 GSGSFWVSP
+496 GGDYFWVSP

-574 ISRDY
+574 IRRDY

-695 VIYLDPKGNDGYSI
+695 VIYLNPTGNDGYSL
-709 YSPSRNNSIAIMPV
+709 YSPSRNSSIAIMPV
-723 DSTGILVEQSG
+723 DSTGVLVEQSG

-748 AEGSRYRL
+748 AEGSRYRF

-790 TPYESFQQISDEE
+790 APYESFRQISDED

-818 YDAAKPEAPAM
+818 YDAAKPEAPIV

-1029 YSREINK
+1029 YSRTLNK
-1036 EHDKAMVVLWDDSGS
+1036 EYDKSMVVLLDSSGS

-1059 NDMGNYPYP
+1059 NDMGNYP

-1184 YPEGFSWVIALSSRQ
+1184 YPDGFSWVIALSSRQ

-1211 QGRNEMLY
+1211 QGWNEMLY

>member
-100 ENDPYQQIETGMT
+100 ENDPYQQIKTGTT
-113 APTGPSAE
+113 APTGPSTE

-185 AVLEK
+185 AVLER

-196 RQRPL
+196 LRKPL

-489 LKDLRSY
+489 LKDLYSY
-496 GSGSFWVSP
+496 GSGYFWVSP

-579 DSETVVMPKPE
+579 DIETVVMPKPE

-598 DDPETAGWELIA
+598 DDPETTGWELIA

-659 LSISGLENPEVTQW
+659 LNISGLENPEVTQW

-681 ITPEDAANFNFEDM
+681 ITPEDAALFNFEDM
-695 VIYLDPKGNDGYSI
+695 VIYLNPKGDDGYSL
-709 YSPSRNNSIAIMPV
+709 YSPSRNSSIAIMPV
-723 DSTGILVEQSG
+723 DSTGVLVEQSG

-933 YYDENGSRYLP
+933 YYDENGSCYLP

-998 ASRVSASDILSGTG
+998 ASRVSVSDILSGTG

-1023 GAKYRA
+1023 GIQYRA
-1029 YSREINK
+1029 YSRTLNK
-1036 EHDKAMVVLWDDSGS
+1036 EYDKSMVVLLDSSGS

-1059 NDMGNYPYP
+1059 NDMGNYP

-1184 YPEGFSWVIALSSRQ
+1184 YPDGFSWVIALSSRQ

-1211 QGRNEMLY
+1211 QGWNEMLY

>member
-1 MERLMTALLELT
+1 
-13 LPMALVI
+13 
-20 AVLLAAGPLLGRR
+20 
-33 FTAKWRYWAW
+33 
-43 LLIAV
+43 
-48 RLLLPVGITL
+48 
-58 PQPVVTLPQPQG
+58 
-70 EFTYPVSREEPAPTE
+70 
-85 PAPVGDPIQVVPGAA
+85 
-100 ENDPYQQIETGMT
+100 
-113 APTGPSAE
+113 
-121 TPKPAEPAITP
+121 
-132 TPAGTRSIPV
+132 
-142 MEAVGWCWAAGTA
+142 
-155 LFLLWQLGSY
+155 
-165 LALRAKLSR
+165 
-174 SRRPL
+174 
-179 TDEAIL
+179 
-185 AVLEK
+185 
-190 ESAAAG
+190 
-196 RQRPL
+196 
-201 PVYTAA
+201 
-207 VGSPMIVG
+207 
-215 AIKPTLLLPELELST
+215 
-230 EQLSLVF
+230 
-237 RHELIHYRRRDIWY
+237 
-251 KLLLMLANAIHWF
+251 
-264 NPMVW
+264 
-269 LMVYAADRD
+269 
-278 LELSCDEAVV
+278 
-288 AGRDEAYREEYGRCL
+288 
-303 LAVVRAGMSRRT
+303 
-315 LFTTNFY
+315 
-322 SGKKTLKNR
+322 
-331 LATILDTTK
+331 
-340 KRRGTLALAALL
+340 
-352 LAAAVAGSLV
+352 
-362 ACTPDGGKN
+362 
-371 RYNIDLNDM
+371 
-380 DALSREYLAPL
+380 
-391 AAMGDI
+391 
-397 YWSGYQELKSG
+397 
-408 PLLKYAIYELYGYTG
+408 
-423 EEKLDLA
+423 
-430 AAYGTA
+430 
-436 DAEKRAELAKLM
+436 
-448 DTNYDASGK
+448 
-457 LPNAQNFYLPQ
+457 
-468 EEVAAAIQKHFDMSP
+468 
-483 EMADAS
+483 
-489 LKDLRSY
+489 
-496 GSGSFWVSP
+496 
-505 WNLGD
+505 
-510 NLFAYA
+510 
-516 REATIEG
+516 
-523 DTLTI
+523 
-528 RYSLYEAQPGD
+528 
-539 EGFLAQHMADYTQ
+539 MADYTQ

-659 LSISGLENPEVTQW
+659 LNISGLENPEVTQW

-681 ITPEDAANFNFEDM
+681 ITPEDAALFNFEDM
-695 VIYLDPKGNDGYSI
+695 VIYLNPKGDDGYSL
-709 YSPSRNNSIAIMPV
+709 YSPSRNSSIAIMPV

-790 TPYESFQQISDEE
+790 TPYESFRQISDED

-818 YDAAKPEAPAM
+818 YDAAKPEAPIV

-1059 NDMGNYPYP
+1059 NDMGNYPY
-1068 YSYSAMVDLGF
+1068 SYSAMVDLGF

>member
-48 RLLLPVGITL
+48 RLLLPIGITL

-196 RQRPL
+196 RQKPL

-331 LATILDTTK
+331 LATIFDTTK
-340 KRRGTLALAALL
+340 KHRGTLALAALL

-489 LKDLRSY
+489 LKDLYSY
-496 GSGSFWVSP
+496 GSDYFWVSP

-579 DSETVVMPKPE
+579 DIETVVMPKPE

-659 LSISGLENPEVTQW
+659 LNISGLENPEVTQW

-681 ITPEDAANFNFEDM
+681 ITPEDAALFNFEDM
-695 VIYLDPKGNDGYSI
+695 VIYLNPKGDDGYSL
-709 YSPSRNNSIAIMPV
+709 YSPSRNSSIAIMPV
-723 DSTGILVEQSG
+723 DSTGVLVEQSG

-790 TPYESFQQISDEE
+790 TPYESFQQISDED

-818 YDAAKPEAPAM
+818 YDAAKPEAPIV

-1029 YSREINK
+1029 YSRTLNK
-1036 EHDKAMVVLWDDSGS
+1036 EYDKSMVVLLDSSGS

-1059 NDMGNYPYP
+1059 NDMGNYP

>member
-48 RLLLPVGITL
+48 RLLLPIGITL

-179 TDEAIL
+179 GDEAIL

-196 RQRPL
+196 RQKPL

-215 AIKPTLLLPELELST
+215 AIKPTLLLPELELT
-230 EQLSLVF
+230 AEQLSLVF

-331 LATILDTTK
+331 LATIFDTTK
-340 KRRGTLALAALL
+340 KHRGTLALAALL
-352 LAAAVAGSLV
+352 LAAAAAGSLV

-397 YWSGYQELKSG
+397 YWSGYQELRSG

-489 LKDLRSY
+489 LKDLYSY
-496 GSGSFWVSP
+496 GSDYFWVSP

-579 DSETVVMPKPE
+579 DIETVVMPKPE

-659 LSISGLENPEVTQW
+659 LNISGLENPEVTQW

-681 ITPEDAANFNFEDM
+681 ITPEDAALFNFEDM
-695 VIYLDPKGNDGYSI
+695 VIYLNPKGDDGYSL
-709 YSPSRNNSIAIMPV
+709 YSPSRNSSIAIMPV
-723 DSTGILVEQSG
+723 DSTGVLVEQSG

-790 TPYESFQQISDEE
+790 TPYESFRQISDED

-818 YDAAKPEAPAM
+818 YDAAKPEAPIV

-933 YYDENGSRYLP
+933 YYDENGSCYLP

-964 ASTNDPTAVS
+964 ASTNDPTVVS
-974 YADEKFIAKAK
+974 YADENFWVKAK

-1023 GAKYRA
+1023 GIKYRA
-1029 YSREINK
+1029 YSRGLNK
-1036 EHDKAMVVLWDDSGS
+1036 EYDKTMVVLLDSSGS

-1059 NDMGNYPYP
+1059 NDMGNYP

-1184 YPEGFSWVIALSSRQ
+1184 YPDGFSWVIALSSRQ

-1211 QGRNEMLY
+1211 QGWNEMLY

>member
-196 RQRPL
+196 RQKPL

-331 LATILDTTK
+331 LATIFDTTK
-340 KRRGTLALAALL
+340 KHRGTLALAALL

-436 DAEKRAELAKLM
+436 DAEKRAELARLM

-468 EEVAAAIQKHFDMSP
+468 EEVAAAVQKHFDMSP

-489 LKDLRSY
+489 LKDLHSY
-496 GSGSFWVSP
+496 GSDYFWVSP

-539 EGFLAQHMADYTQ
+539 EGFLAQHMADYTK

-579 DSETVVMPKPE
+579 DIETVVMPKPE

-659 LSISGLENPEVTQW
+659 LSISGMENPEVTQW

-681 ITPEDAANFNFEDM
+681 ITPEDAAPFNFEDM
-695 VIYLDPKGNDGYSI
+695 VIYLNPKGDDGYSL
-709 YSPSRNNSIAIMPV
+709 YSPSRNSSIAIMPV
-723 DSTGILVEQSG
+723 DSTGVLVEQSG

-748 AEGSRYRL
+748 AEGSCYRL

-790 TPYESFQQISDEE
+790 TPYESFQQISDED

-818 YDAAKPEAPAM
+818 YDAAKPEAPIV

-933 YYDENGSRYLP
+933 YYDENGSCYLP

-964 ASTNDPTAVS
+964 ASTNDPTVVS
-974 YADEKFIAKAK
+974 YADENFWVKAK

-998 ASRVSASDILSGTG
+998 ASRVSVSDILSGTG

-1029 YSREINK
+1029 YSRTLNK
-1036 EHDKAMVVLWDDSGS
+1036 EYDKSMVVLLDSSGS

-1059 NDMGNYPYP
+1059 NDMGNYP

-1184 YPEGFSWVIALSSRQ
+1184 YPDGFSWVIALSSRQ

-1211 QGRNEMLY
+1211 QGWNEMLY

>member
-13 LPMALVI
+13 LPMAVVI

-58 PQPVVTLPQPQG
+58 PQPVVTLPQPRG
-70 EFTYPVSREEPAPTE
+70 EITYPVSREEPAPTE

-100 ENDPYQQIETGMT
+100 ENDPYQQIEAGTT
-113 APTGPSAE
+113 APTGPSTE
-121 TPKPAEPAITP
+121 TPKPAEPAIIP

-179 TDEAIL
+179 ADEAIL
-185 AVLEK
+185 AVLER

-196 RQRPL
+196 RQKPL

-215 AIKPTLLLPELELST
+215 AIKPTLLLPEMELT
-230 EQLSLVF
+230 AEQLSLVF

-331 LATILDTTK
+331 LATIFDTTK
-340 KRRGTLALAALL
+340 KHRGTLALAALL

-397 YWSGYQELKSG
+397 YWSGGYQELKSG

-489 LKDLRSY
+489 LKDLHNY
-496 GSGSFWVSP
+496 DGYFWVSP
-505 WNLGD
+505 WKLGD

-579 DSETVVMPKPE
+579 DIETVVMPKPE

-598 DDPETAGWELIA
+598 DDPETTGWELIA

-615 YASDTYVFIDGSTEG
+615 YASDTYVFIENSTEG

-659 LSISGLENPEVTQW
+659 LNISGLENPEVTQW

-695 VIYLDPKGNDGYSI
+695 VIYLNPKGDDGYSL
-709 YSPSRNNSIAIMPV
+709 YSPSRNSSIAIMPV

-734 SGLIALNEEASWVF
+734 SGLIALNKEASWVF

-1029 YSREINK
+1029 YSRTLNK
-1036 EHDKAMVVLWDDSGS
+1036 EYDKSMVVLLDSSGS

-1059 NDMGNYPYP
+1059 NDMGNYP

-1184 YPEGFSWVIALSSRQ
+1184 YPDGFSWVIALSSRQ

-1211 QGRNEMLY
+1211 LGRNEMLY
-1219 QLDLTTGEVTQTED
+1219 QLDLTTGEVMQTED

>member
-48 RLLLPVGITL
+48 RLLLPIGITL

-100 ENDPYQQIETGMT
+100 ENDPYQQIETGTT

-185 AVLEK
+185 AVLER

-196 RQRPL
+196 LRKPL
-201 PVYTAA
+201 QVYTAA

-215 AIKPTLLLPELELST
+215 AIKPTLLLPEMELST

-269 LMVYAADRD
+269 LMVHAADRD

-331 LATILDTTK
+331 LATIFDTTK
-340 KRRGTLALAALL
+340 KHRGTLALAALL

-397 YWSGYQELKSG
+397 YWSGGYQELKSG

-489 LKDLRSY
+489 LKDLHNY
-496 GSGSFWVSP
+496 DGYFWVSP
-505 WNLGD
+505 WKLGD

-579 DSETVVMPKPE
+579 DIETVVMPKPE

-598 DDPETAGWELIA
+598 DDPETTGWELIA

-615 YASDTYVFIDGSTEG
+615 YASDTYVFIEGSTEG

-681 ITPEDAANFNFEDM
+681 ITPEDAALFNFEDM

-709 YSPSRNNSIAIMPV
+709 YSPSRNSSIAIMPSDTAGV
-723 DSTGILVEQSG
+723 LVEQSG

-790 TPYESFQQISDEE
+790 TPYESFQQISDED

-818 YDAAKPEAPAM
+818 YDAAKPEAPIVA
-829 VYDKTNLPMD
+829 YDKTNLPMD

-1029 YSREINK
+1029 YSRTLNK
-1036 EHDKAMVVLWDDSGS
+1036 EYDKSMVVLLDSSGS

-1059 NDMGNYPYP
+1059 NDMGNYP

-1184 YPEGFSWVIALSSRQ
+1184 YPDGFSWVIALSSRQ

-1211 QGRNEMLY
+1211 QGWNEMLY

>member
-196 RQRPL
+196 RQKPL

-331 LATILDTTK
+331 LATIFDTTK
-340 KRRGTLALAALL
+340 KHRGTLALAALL

-436 DAEKRAELAKLM
+436 DAEKRAELARLM

-468 EEVAAAIQKHFDMSP
+468 EEVAAAVQKHFDMSP

-489 LKDLRSY
+489 LKDLHSY
-496 GSGSFWVSP
+496 GSDYFWVSP

-539 EGFLAQHMADYTQ
+539 EGFLAQHMADYTK

-579 DSETVVMPKPE
+579 DIETVVMPKPE

-659 LSISGLENPEVTQW
+659 LNISGLENPEVTQW

-681 ITPEDAANFNFEDM
+681 ITPEDAALFNFEDM
-695 VIYLDPKGNDGYSI
+695 VIYLNPKGDDGYSL
-709 YSPSRNNSIAIMPV
+709 YSPSRNSSIAIMPV
-723 DSTGILVEQSG
+723 DSTGVLVEQSG

-933 YYDENGSRYLP
+933 YYDENGSCYLP

-964 ASTNDPTAVS
+964 ASTNDPTVVS
-974 YADEKFIAKAK
+974 YADENFWVKAK

-998 ASRVSASDILSGTG
+998 ASRVSVSDILSGTG

-1029 YSREINK
+1029 YSRTLNK
-1036 EHDKAMVVLWDDSGS
+1036 EYDKSMVVLLDSSGS

-1059 NDMGNYPYP
+1059 NDMGNYP

-1184 YPEGFSWVIALSSRQ
+1184 YPDGFSWVIALSSRQ

-1211 QGRNEMLY
+1211 QGWNEMLY

>member
-165 LALRAKLSR
+165 LVLRAKLSR

-196 RQRPL
+196 RQKPL

-288 AGRDEAYREEYGRCL
+288 TGRDEAYREEYGRCL

-397 YWSGYQELKSG
+397 YWSGGYQELKSG

-489 LKDLRSY
+489 LKDLHNY
-496 GSGSFWVSP
+496 DGYFWVSP
-505 WNLGD
+505 WKLGD

-579 DSETVVMPKPE
+579 DIETVVMPKPE

-598 DDPETAGWELIA
+598 DDPETTGWELIA

-659 LSISGLENPEVTQW
+659 LNISGLENPEVTQW

-681 ITPEDAANFNFEDM
+681 ITPEDATPFNFEDM

-709 YSPSRNNSIAIMPV
+709 YSPSRNSSIAIMPV

-964 ASTNDPTAVS
+964 ASTNDPTVVS

-1036 EHDKAMVVLWDDSGS
+1036 EHDKAMVVLLDSSGS

-1059 NDMGNYPYP
+1059 NDMGNYP

-1184 YPEGFSWVIALSSRQ
+1184 YPEGFSWVIALNSRQ

-1211 QGRNEMLY
+1211 LGRNEMLY

>member
-13 LPMALVI
+13 LPMAVVI

-100 ENDPYQQIETGMT
+100 ENDPYQQIETGTT

-185 AVLEK
+185 AVLER

-196 RQRPL
+196 LRKPL
-201 PVYTAA
+201 QVYTAA

-215 AIKPTLLLPELELST
+215 AIKPTLLLPEMELST

-269 LMVYAADRD
+269 LMVHAADRD

-331 LATILDTTK
+331 LATIFDTTK
-340 KRRGTLALAALL
+340 KHRGTLALAALL

-397 YWSGYQELKSG
+397 YWSGGYQELKSG

-489 LKDLRSY
+489 LKDLHNY
-496 GSGSFWVSP
+496 DGYFWVSP
-505 WNLGD
+505 WKLGD

-579 DSETVVMPKPE
+579 DIETVVMPKPE

-598 DDPETAGWELIA
+598 DDPETTGWELIA

-615 YASDTYVFIDGSTEG
+615 YASDTYVFIEGSTEG

-681 ITPEDAANFNFEDM
+681 ITPEDAALFNFEDM

-709 YSPSRNNSIAIMPV
+709 YSPSRNSSIAIMPSDTAGV
-723 DSTGILVEQSG
+723 LVEQSG

-790 TPYESFQQISDEE
+790 TPYESFRQISDED

-818 YDAAKPEAPAM
+818 YDAAKPEAPIV

-1029 YSREINK
+1029 YSRTLNK
-1036 EHDKAMVVLWDDSGS
+1036 EYDKSMVVLWDDSGN

-1059 NDMGNYPYP
+1059 NDMGNYP

-1184 YPEGFSWVIALSSRQ
+1184 YPDGFSWVIALSSRQ

-1211 QGRNEMLY
+1211 QGWNEMLY

>member
-196 RQRPL
+196 RQKPL

-215 AIKPTLLLPELELST
+215 AIKPTLLLPEMELT
-230 EQLSLVF
+230 AEQLSLVF

-331 LATILDTTK
+331 LATIFDTTK
-340 KRRGTLALAALL
+340 KHRGTLALAALL

-489 LKDLRSY
+489 LKDLYSY
-496 GSGSFWVSP
+496 GGDYFWVSP

-579 DSETVVMPKPE
+579 DIETVVMPKPE

-681 ITPEDAANFNFEDM
+681 ITPEDAALFNFEDM
-695 VIYLDPKGNDGYSI
+695 VIYLDPKGNDGYSL
-709 YSPSRNNSIAIMPV
+709 YSPSRNSSIAIMPV
-723 DSTGILVEQSG
+723 DSTGVLVEQSG

-790 TPYESFQQISDEE
+790 TPYESFRQISDED
-803 DGTLFGIIRQDGLYI
+803 DGMLFGIIRQDGLYI

-933 YYDENGSRYLP
+933 YYDENGSCYLP

-998 ASRVSASDILSGTG
+998 ASRVSVSDILSGTG

-1029 YSREINK
+1029 YSRTLNK
-1036 EHDKAMVVLWDDSGS
+1036 EYDKSMVVLLDSSGS

-1059 NDMGNYPYP
+1059 NDMGNYP

-1184 YPEGFSWVIALSSRQ
+1184 YPDGFSWVIALSSRQ
-1199 KEGYAVFAITEP
+1199 KEGYAVFAIPEP
-1211 QGRNEMLY
+1211 QGWNEMLY